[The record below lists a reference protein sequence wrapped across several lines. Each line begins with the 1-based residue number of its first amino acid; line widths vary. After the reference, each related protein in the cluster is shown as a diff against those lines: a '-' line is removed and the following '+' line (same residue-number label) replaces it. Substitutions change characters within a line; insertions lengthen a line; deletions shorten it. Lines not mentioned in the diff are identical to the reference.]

1 MLQYK
6 SDGSG
11 NKEQAQRKRDR
22 KKLKKLKENSWS
34 GFFSCDS
41 QDGVNELVLSQA
53 KAVNEFN
60 ANSILQVK
68 DATSK
73 QRISDSQ
80 RISASQNRRQRENE
94 LEEIDSAMDKLVAQ
108 MSAEFDSVS
117 EDKSQSPT

>member
-11 NKEQAQRKRDR
+11 SKEQAQRKRDR

-34 GFFSCDS
+34 GFLSCDS
-41 QDGVNELVLSQA
+41 QDCVNELVLSQA